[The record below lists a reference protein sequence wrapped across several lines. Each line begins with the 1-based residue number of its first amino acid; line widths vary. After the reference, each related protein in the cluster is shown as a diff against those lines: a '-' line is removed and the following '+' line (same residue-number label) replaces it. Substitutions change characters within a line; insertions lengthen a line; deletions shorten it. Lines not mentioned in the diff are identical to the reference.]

1 MAGCAGRQPAG
12 GTQTRRR
19 STRIVPRHTAK
30 QTHRLIE
37 KRGFHFHQL
46 ATLWKAAFVDVGDVF
61 AEGGEAFLLQA
72 TVFGGE
78 IAVGPGVA
86 GPVCES

>member
-1 MAGCAGRQPAG
+1 M
-12 GTQTRRR
+12 
-19 STRIVPRHTAK
+19 
-30 QTHRLIE
+30 
-37 KRGFHFHQL
+37 
-46 ATLWKAAFVDVGDVF
+46 ATLGEAAFADVGDVF

-72 TVFGGE
+72 AVFGGE